1 MQSVNEMRM
10 NPFETFTICHLLVV
24 LTIKLEEKWRICYQY
39 AVILHSIII
48 KV

>member
-1 MQSVNEMRM
+1 MQSVNEMRVSSI
-10 NPFETFTICHLLVV
+10 ESFTICRLLVV